1 MPRPFCPAR
10 LFDVERQVPLT
21 CPEWTHAG
29 TTAARLMDD
38 VCPRR
43 SHYEQ
48 SDLFVISVANEKRLY
63 CTLSLLLY
71 CRAIPTVRRSA
82 LTALVLSTGR
92 ALIHRSLVVLA
103 RVGCMRR
110 PTWQRADKVSC
121 SQLVGSHERTCL
133 SFVQMVSALD
143 HTVISSTV
151 FLTAVDI
158 SVVSWAWTAC
168 CNPASG
174 RDQQRTSAVRQSLG
188 RSCRLWSAPS
198 ACETR
203 GTSGSG

>member
-1 MPRPFCPAR
+1 M
-10 LFDVERQVPLT
+10 
-21 CPEWTHAG
+21 
-29 TTAARLMDD
+29 
-38 VCPRR
+38 
-43 SHYEQ
+43 
-48 SDLFVISVANEKRLY
+48 
-63 CTLSLLLY
+63 
-71 CRAIPTVRRSA
+71 
-82 LTALVLSTGR
+82 
-92 ALIHRSLVVLA
+92 HRSLVVLA
-103 RVGCMRR
+103 FHRHALATSDGR
-110 PTWQRADKVSC
+110 PGGKPTQHIAASWLAV
-121 SQLVGSHERTCL
+121 SHERTCL